1 MFEVIA
7 KINNLSGDLTQITIR
22 KDNQEMIL
30 GAEDAN
36 MLFNVLRGKKGV
48 MSVFK
53 KGEYRAHEVTLFSCE
68 KIFQFSTTEE

>member
-7 KINNLSGDLTQITIR
+7 KKNNLTGDFIQITIR
-22 KDNQEMIL
+22 KNDQEMIL

-36 MLFNVLRGKKGV
+36 MLLNVLRGKKGV

-53 KGEYRAHEVTLFSCE
+53 KGECRAHEVTLFSCE
-68 KIFQFSTTEE
+68 KTFQFLTTKE

>member
-7 KINNLSGDLTQITIR
+7 KKHNSFGDFIQITIR
-22 KDNQEMIL
+22 KDDQEMIL
-30 GAEDAN
+30 GAEDSN
-36 MLFNVLRGKKGV
+36 MLSDVLRGKKGV

-68 KIFQFSTTEE
+68 KTFQFSTAEE

>member
-7 KINNLSGDLTQITIR
+7 KINNLSRDFTQITIR
-22 KDNQEMIL
+22 KDSQEMIL

-53 KGEYRAHEVTLFSCE
+53 KGEYRAYEVTLFSCE
-68 KIFQFSTTEE
+68 KTFQFSTTEE

>member
-1 MFEVIA
+1 MFEVVA
-7 KINNLSGDLTQITIR
+7 KINLSRDFTQITIR
-22 KDNQEMIL
+22 KDSQEMIL

-53 KGEYRAHEVTLFSCE
+53 KGEYRANEVTLFSCE
-68 KIFQFSTTEE
+68 KTFQFSTTEE